1 MSAPKRGKKYKE
13 VLERG
18 CSGYRIW
25 TDWGWENYCEHDYDW
40 ECDNCPIVFEYNKYY
55 VEKLQK
61 EITELSKIINDRN
74 VEIEH
79 LNKELANW
87 KERLS
92 NLYRMV

>member
-1 MSAPKRGKKYKE
+1 M
-13 VLERG
+13 
-18 CSGYRIW
+18 
-25 TDWGWENYCEHDYDW
+25 D
-40 ECDNCPIVFEYNKYY
+40 FEYNKYY